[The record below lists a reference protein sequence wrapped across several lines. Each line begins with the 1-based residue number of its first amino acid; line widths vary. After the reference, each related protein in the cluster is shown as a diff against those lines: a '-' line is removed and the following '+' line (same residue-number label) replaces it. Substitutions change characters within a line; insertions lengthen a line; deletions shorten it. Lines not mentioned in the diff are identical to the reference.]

1 MERISST
8 LFMVAL
14 ILYYVPKAFKM
25 KKKKYLKAHI
35 IIDSVKFRMK
45 K

>member
-25 KKKKYLKAHI
+25 KKKKYLN
-35 IIDSVKFRMK
+35 SVKDI
-45 K
+45 